1 MNRSTKSISFESSSK
16 LCFRQKSLSKGLR
29 WAHYQNEQE
38 RLLYIN
44 DKQHTLSMYLAGG
57 HQTHRTDITSK
68 YGAPGR
74 FCLMPQN
81 SESCWQLGAPQQF
94 IHLYFDDNHLKQLAL
109 KVFDVDPRLIE
120 LPQLTFIENQALEAM
135 FRHHIAVSDWSASD
149 GQLMLEQV
157 TDTILVSMLQSLKLT
172 KPLRVIK
179 GGLAPNVVREVCD
192 FMQTNFQRQIYL
204 HELARIAQ
212 LSEYH
217 FCRMFKEN
225 LAQTPQQYLMSVRIE
240 RVKQLV
246 TNSELTLVDIAL
258 QCGFS
263 NQSHMGRYF
272 KKLVGCSPRDFR
284 RRSYPLM

>member
-1 MNRSTKSISFESSSK
+1 MNKGIKSISFESSNK

-44 DKQHTLSMYLAGG
+44 NKQHTLSMYLAGG
-57 HQTHRTDITSK
+57 HQTHRTDITSN

-94 IHLYFDDNHLKQLAL
+94 MHLYFDDNHLKQLAL

-120 LPQLTFIENQALEAM
+120 LPQLTFFENQALEGM
-135 FRHHIAVSDWSASD
+135 FRHQMAACDWSASD

-172 KPLRVIK
+172 KPLRAIK

-192 FMQTNFQRQIYL
+192 FMQVNYQRQIYL
-204 HELARIAQ
+204 HELASIAQ

-217 FCRMFKEN
+217 FCRMFKDN

-240 RVKQLV
+240 RVKQLA
-246 TNSELTLVDIAL
+246 T
-258 QCGFS
+258 
-263 NQSHMGRYF
+263 
-272 KKLVGCSPRDFR
+272 
-284 RRSYPLM
+284 